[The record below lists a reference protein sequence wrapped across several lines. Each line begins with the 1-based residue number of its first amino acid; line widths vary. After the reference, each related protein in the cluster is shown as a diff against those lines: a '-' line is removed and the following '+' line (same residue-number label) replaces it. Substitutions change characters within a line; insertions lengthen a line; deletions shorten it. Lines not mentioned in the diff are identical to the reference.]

1 MDSLKNIT
9 RFTYE
14 ATSFQGWRLA
24 ISRQCVN
31 YIRYFSDREYGNG
44 EMALEEALCERDRVY
59 EILSAHPEAPGKAL
73 AQYMKARKEAAM
85 PVWRRSPRKT
95 GKQGKRF
102 SR

>member
-1 MDSLKNIT
+1 
-9 RFTYE
+9 
-14 ATSFQGWRLA
+14 
-24 ISRQCVN
+24 
-31 YIRYFSDREYGNG
+31 
-44 EMALEEALCERDRVY
+44 MALEEALCERDRVY

-73 AQYMKARKEAAM
+73 AQYMKERKEAAM